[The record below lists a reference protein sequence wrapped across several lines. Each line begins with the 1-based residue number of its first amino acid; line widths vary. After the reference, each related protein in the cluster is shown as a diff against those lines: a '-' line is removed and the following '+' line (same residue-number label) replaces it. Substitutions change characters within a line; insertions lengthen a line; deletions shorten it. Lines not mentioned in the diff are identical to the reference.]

1 MKDPSSVYPDYIGH
15 KETLGCFRCHS
26 ENHVSASGKTI
37 SKDCNLCHVI
47 KAQGLP
53 GQIQAVSVFDTLEFV
68 HPVDIE
74 NAWVEM
80 ACSDCHAALY

>member
-1 MKDPSSVYPDYIGH
+1 
-15 KETLGCFRCHS
+15 
-26 ENHVSASGKTI
+26 
-37 SKDCNLCHVI
+37 
-47 KAQGLP
+47 
-53 GQIQAVSVFDTLEFV
+53 VFDTLEFV